1 MGTKGRI
8 LVTGCSGLVGTHL
21 VKKLEDYG
29 YSVVGVDLK
38 YSKELPDSDRFIFQD
53 MDLRDSDEVNVLF
66 DHYNFNGV
74 INAFGIKGSPIRAK
88 EKPLDFL
95 EPSIKVNTN
104 IIDNSHKHNCWLVFM
119 SSVGVYEPA
128 EEFVEDSVWNTLP
141 SPNDW
146 FPSWSKRIPE
156 LYLEAY
162 KVQHGYDKWT
172 IVRPA
177 NIFGEYDNFGEGAT
191 VIGATCRKIYDSDG
205 EIEAWGDGTPTRDF
219 IYAGDV
225 ANGCIKCFEDKLH
238 ITTNLGSGEEIS
250 IKRMIETVSKVSGK
264 EININWDTS
273 KPNGDMRRKMST
285 KIQEEYGLLP
295 KLGFE
300 QGIKNTYKHYEEKRQ
315 NISNGS

>member
-1 MGTKGRI
+1 MGSILGTI
-8 LVTGCSGLVGTHL
+8 LVTGCSGLVGTYVSHIL
-21 VKKLEDYG
+21 VQKG
-29 YSVVGVDLK
+29 YRVIGIDLK
-38 YSKELPDSDRFIFQD
+38 FFDELPTENLFHF
-53 MDLRDSDEVNVLF
+53 ENVDIRNSEKIKTLF
-66 DHYNFNGV
+66 EHYKFDGV

-95 EPSIKVNTN
+95 EPSIKGNIN
-104 IIDNSHKHNCWLVFM
+104 IIENSHKHNSWLVFM

-128 EEFVEDSVWNTLP
+128 EVFVEDTVWKTLP

-156 LYLEAY
+156 IYLEAY
-162 KVQHGYDKWT
+162 KVQHGWENWT

-191 VIGATCRKIYDSDG
+191 VIGATCRKVYKATD

-219 IYAGDV
+219 IYADDV
-225 ANGCIKCFEDKLH
+225 AEACIKCFEDKLH

-250 IKRMIETVSKVSGK
+250 IKRMIETVAKASGK
-264 EININWDTS
+264 EIKINWDTT

-285 KIQEEYGLLP
+285 KIQEKYELLP
-295 KLGFE
+295 KIGFE
-300 QGIKNTYKHYEEKRQ
+300 QGIKRTYKHYEKNR
-315 NISNGS
+315 

>member
-1 MGTKGRI
+1 MGSVLGKV
-8 LVTGCSGLVGTHL
+8 LVTGCSGLVGTHV
-21 VKKLEDYG
+21 VKKLLEKN
-29 YSVVGVDLK
+29 YSVHGVDIV
-38 YSKELPDSDRFIFQD
+38 SMKENIDDDRFLFSSA
-53 MDLRDSDEVNVLF
+53 DLRESEDVVDM
-66 DHYNFNGV
+66 FNGMKYDGV
-74 INAFGIKGSPIRAK
+74 INCFGIKGSPIRAK

-104 IIDNSHKHNCWLVFM
+104 IIENSHKHNCWLVFM

-128 EEFVEDSVWNTLP
+128 EEFVEDTVWKTLP

-156 LYLEAY
+156 LYLEAH
-162 KVQHGYDKWT
+162 KVQHGYDRWT

-177 NIFGEYDNFGEGAT
+177 NIFGEYDNFGDGAT
-191 VIGATCRKIYDSDG
+191 VIGATCRKVYDAID

-225 ANGCIKCFEDKLH
+225 ADGCIDCFEKELH

-250 IKRMIETVSKVSGK
+250 IKRMIETVAKVSGK
-264 EININWDTS
+264 DIKINWDTS
-273 KPNGDMRRKMST
+273 KPNGDMRRRMST
-285 KIQEEYGLLP
+285 KIQEQYGLLP

-300 QGIKNTYKHYEEKRQ
+300 EGIKETYNYYEKNR
-315 NISNGS
+315 